1 MVEHLPIVLRGPY
14 AREIRR
20 VSSRYF
26 VQTPNRH
33 FPIEPHYW
41 LPFAQ
46 YTPKFVQ
53 DWLAARFNVGE
64 EINLLTAQE
73 LQDLFPDADIVRER
87 FLRVTKSLIA
97 IGTSN

>member
-1 MVEHLPIVLRGPY
+1 MPFPDNIFDVVFSNSVVEHLPVVLRWPY

-33 FPIEPHYW
+33 FRAA
-41 LPFAQ
+41 LLAPFAQ
-46 YTPKFVQ
+46 YTPKFIQ
-53 DWLAARFNVGE
+53 DSHTVH
-64 EINLLTAQE
+64 E
-73 LQDLFPDADIVRER
+73 LQDLFPNADIVRER
-87 FLRVTKSLIA
+87 FLGATKRLIA

>member
-1 MVEHLPIVLRGPY
+1 VRSGGYRVATSY
-14 AREIRR
+14 RR
-20 VSSRYF
+20 LTGTFRSSR
-26 VQTPNRH
+26 T
-33 FPIEPHYW
+33 IW